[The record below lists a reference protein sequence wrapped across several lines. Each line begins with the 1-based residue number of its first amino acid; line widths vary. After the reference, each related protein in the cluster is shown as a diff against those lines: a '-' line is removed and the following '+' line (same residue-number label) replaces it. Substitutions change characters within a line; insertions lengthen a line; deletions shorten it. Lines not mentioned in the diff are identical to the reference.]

1 MKITYESHGITVSVE
16 RDDDMDIT
24 ELGET
29 LYNLCVSQSWSPVL
43 LKSIFKKAVTD
54 GEN

>member
-29 LYNLCVSQSWSPVL
+29 LYNLCVSQSWNPAL
-43 LKSIFKKAVTD
+43 LKSIFKKVVTD

>member
-16 RDDDMDIT
+16 RDDDMDVY
-24 ELGET
+24 ELGEA
-29 LYNLCVSQSWSPVL
+29 LYNLCLSQSWSPVL

>member
-24 ELGET
+24 ELGEA
-29 LYNLCVSQSWSPVL
+29 LYNLCLSQSWSPVL